1 MIKTLYMKNCGP
13 FRGEHTITFG
23 EGAYAI
29 VARHDTDPRKSN
41 RVGKSFILEMIDFPI
56 TGRFNK
62 SRGYDADG
70 WITNGE
76 REAIVRLTF
85 DDDTY
90 VERSKRR
97 GQSTQ
102 VRFARPG
109 DKEAAQD
116 AAAEAVLEYIGLDAD
131 DFRNAVYFE
140 QRKMAKLVDPDQTK
154 PADRLEV
161 ISGWF
166 GLGLTE
172 RAESLAGERA
182 LEHEKELSRLI
193 ARRDAMQTTASADA
207 SEEDTDALS
216 KRVTE
221 LNEAKRVLEAE
232 RMEADRIEEARHT
245 VANQEK
251 QLEEV
256 RRLRDHLGSLSDVTD
271 ALEAARVRVNEAA
284 HAVAT
289 CSAEIRKRKK
299 TALGLFD
306 GACPVAPI
314 QCPAKAQINGDRSAN
329 EKALEAARAP
339 LAGLEETHARAV
351 EDLDPLVQKQRRF
364 FDAQRDLERARE
376 GVRESAA
383 SARTAKAFLLQALRL
398 GSSFAT
404 WSDYRKDLANRF
416 ETIEEELRASMVKLG
431 IAKRAVQD
439 TARVRAE
446 IGRLEKEI
454 EAKQRLVT
462 LHLRARAI
470 FRLAQRRV
478 AERNLSFVET
488 EANYQLGE
496 AGIDLTVNARWE
508 REASGPAKT
517 CDECGAAFPSSAKVK
532 ECGRCGA
539 ARGQHTVQRLDFVLS
554 DRSGAFNDLGGIVLQ
569 LSAGSW
575 LLGARSSPWACA
587 MLDEPF
593 AACDAYNRR
602 ALATQFLRLLSR
614 GVWRQAIVISHSPD
628 TVDLYPRKIVITEHA
643 DGSRSIAQL

>member
-23 EGAYAI
+23 DGAYAI
-29 VARHDTDPRKSN
+29 VARHETDPRKSN

-76 REAIVRLTF
+76 REALVRLTF
-85 DDDTY
+85 EDGAY

-102 VRFARPG
+102 VRFVRPG
-109 DKEAAQD
+109 EAEAAQD
-116 AAAEAVLEYIGLDAD
+116 AAVTAVLKYIGLDVD

-140 QRKMAKLVDPDQTK
+140 QRKMAKLVDPEQTK

-166 GLGLTE
+166 GLGLAE
-172 RAESLAGERA
+172 RAEELAGDRA
-182 LEHEKELSRLI
+182 AEHEKELTRFITQREAVQARLNE
-193 ARRDAMQTTASADA
+193 DAN
-207 SEEDTDALS
+207 EDVDALA
-216 KRVTE
+216 KKVAE
-221 LNEAKRVLEAE
+221 LGNVMRTLEDE
-232 RMEADRIEEARHT
+232 RKEADKIEEARET
-245 VANQEK
+245 IEAQEK
-251 QLEEV
+251 RIAEV
-256 RRLRDHLGSLSDVTD
+256 KRLREELERLVDVSDAVEV
-271 ALEAARVRVNEAA
+271 ARARVTEAS
-284 HAVAT
+284 HAVTSCAE
-289 CSAEIRKRKK
+289 EIRKRKK

-314 QCPAKAQINGDRSAN
+314 QCPAKKQINGDRSAN

-339 LAGLEETHARAV
+339 MAGLEAKHAEVVAQ
-351 EDLDPLVQKQRRF
+351 LDPLLQKQRVYF
-364 FDAQRDLERARE
+364 AVQRDLDRARE
-376 GVRESAA
+376 AVRDAADAVRE
-383 SARTAKAFLLQALRL
+383 AKA
-398 GSSFAT
+398 
-404 WSDYRKDLANRF
+404 
-416 ETIEEELRASMVKLG
+416 ILRAAPKLDADFACWLDYQKAFNDRIETAENEIREATVQLG
-431 IAKRAVQD
+431 IARNNAQARTRA
-439 TARVRAE
+439 RGE
-446 IGRLEKEI
+446 IDRLGKEI
-454 EAKQRLVT
+454 DAKHRIVS

-478 AERNLSFVET
+478 AERNLTFVEN
-488 EANYQLGE
+488 EANYQLGD
-496 AGIDLTVNARWE
+496 AGIDLTVKARWE
-508 REASGPAKT
+508 REAGGPAKT
-517 CDECGAAFPSSAKVK
+517 CEDCGAAFPASAKVK
-532 ECGRCGA
+532 TCERCGT
-539 ARGQHTVQRLDFVLS
+539 ARGQHTVQRLDFILS
-554 DRSGAFNDLGGIVLQ
+554 DRSGAFNDIGGIVLQ

-575 LLGARSSPWACA
+575 LLGSRHSPWACA

-628 TVDLYPRKIVITEHA
+628 TVDVYPHKIIITERA
-643 DGSRSIAQL
+643 DGSRTIEQT